1 MNILKERRTS
11 LGLSLD
17 DVSKDLNI
25 RVYYLNALE
34 NYTIAKL
41 IGKVYINGYL
51 KLYTNYL
58 GIDNYDELLENCL
71 MQDKPLK
78 SRKKNTAEISK
89 TSKNFFLL

>member
-1 MNILKERRTS
+1 MNILKERRIS

-41 IGKVYINGYL
+41 VGKVYTSGYL

-58 GIDNYDELLENCL
+58 DIDNYDELLENCL

-78 SRKKNTAEISK
+78 NNSLLSRGEKYRWN
-89 TSKNFFLL
+89 